1 MADVIDALI
10 DTLNT
15 PNPDL
20 GHGVQKQMVDI
31 WEADSCKQ
39 LCEPAQP
46 LHDFI
51 SYFCL
56 GPWG

>member
-20 GHGVQKQMVDI
+20 GHGVQKQMEDI

-46 LHDFI
+46 LHDSFHI
-51 SYFCL
+51 FA
-56 GPWG
+56 